1 MPWGKCST
9 AAAQGS
15 VWDVGF
21 ICFHIKFLLEMTT
34 APGSVW
40 RLEQSPHPGT
50 LRHQETSPVLPVWL
64 PCPSPSAVQ
73 KSSFDLLLT
82 YKCRAQAAAQ
92 TTSLST
98 FAKVTSGLQLNFQD
112 VFSLEAQM
120 SSFKRL
126 QKVCRLLTLSCHFSD
141 PLRAGD
147 TGSWAEVRGGRVA
160 QTTRPSPFPAC
171 FHMSPQH
178 PRRRTHARPWISTQC
193 RRRASQ
199 LSWARAGLPPAPRHG
214 PTRRPQ
220 PLHVCHLSPP
230 ARGSPRHD
238 SGVGARA
245 APPRWAPATLPGRP
259 GERGRCSGICW
270 PPT

>member
-15 VWDVGF
+15 FWDVGF

-50 LRHQETSPVLPVWL
+50 LQHQETGPVLPVWL
-64 PCPSPSAVQ
+64 PCPSPSAVR

-92 TTSLST
+92 TRSLST

-112 VFSLEAQM
+112 VISLEAQM

-126 QKVCRLLTLSCHFSD
+126 QKVCRLLTLACHFSD

-147 TGSWAEVRGGRVA
+147 TGSWGSGQRRQSRSDDPSVPHFQPAF
-160 QTTRPSPFPAC
+160 TRPRS
-171 FHMSPQH
+171 
-178 PRRRTHARPWISTQC
+178 THACTPTHD
-193 RRRASQ
+193 
-199 LSWARAGLPPAPRHG
+199 HG
-214 PTRRPQ
+214 
-220 PLHVCHLSPP
+220 
-230 ARGSPRHD
+230 
-238 SGVGARA
+238 
-245 APPRWAPATLPGRP
+245 
-259 GERGRCSGICW
+259 
-270 PPT
+270 